1 MAEIYEGLSYQ
12 PMRVPLSW
20 LKDYVPITLAPKDL
34 AHRLTLAGLEVGEIE
49 EKGGWD
55 RDRVVAGLVTTI
67 EPHPGADRLR
77 LATVDLGQETWTV
90 VCGAPNVAEG
100 QKIAFA
106 KEGAR
111 LYNTHSGKTE
121 DLKRA
126 KIRGVES
133 AGMVCSELELGL
145 GDSHE
150 GILVLPEDTPIGT
163 PLADLLGDVVLDIEV
178 TPNRPDCLS
187 ILGIAHEVAALTGLR
202 VTDPDLSYS
211 EAGGP
216 IEDQAKVIVED
227 PDLCPRY
234 TASLIKGVSIGPSPQ
249 WLQDRLVLAGQRP
262 INNVVDVTNYV
273 MLEYGQPLHAFD
285 FSTVRQQTVVVRPAK
300 NGETLTTIDGEEH
313 KLSSP
318 MLLIADPERGVGLAG
333 VMGGANSE
341 MTEATTDVLVESAN
355 FHPTNTR
362 LTARGL
368 GIRTEASLRFEKG
381 LGPELPPLAL
391 RRATQLILDL
401 AGGTAAR
408 GTIDAY
414 PGRAETLS
422 ILLAMERVSRV
433 LGTPVEQAVAQETLE
448 ALGFNVVIKAEGTL
462 DVTPPYWRTDIAI
475 PEDLVEEV
483 ARTTGYDRIPA
494 TPLTG
499 ALAARRPQP
508 WRDLREQLR
517 DLLVE
522 AGMQETISYTL
533 VNGEA
538 LESLE
543 MKPDGSLRV
552 ANPMSQEQEYLRTSL
567 RASLLSSLAAN
578 LRRSPEAGLRLF
590 EIGRVYT
597 PREGDL
603 PLEQEKAVGVLA
615 GPRATLSW
623 GSAGEEILDFFDAK
637 GVIEAT
643 LAQLST
649 AGVYEP
655 ATDPVLHPG
664 RTASVIVNGAQVGV
678 IGEVHPGV
686 LKRFDV
692 PAEQVAL
699 FELDIEALLAAFPDG
714 ARRFESISRFP
725 DTLRDLALVVGK
737 DVSAQDVRKRIEGH
751 PLVHQAVLF
760 DVYEGERI
768 DPDKRSLAYR
778 VVLRAPNRTL
788 TSEEV
793 SQALAKTLRI
803 LQNDLG
809 ATLRG

>member
-1 MAEIYEGLSYQ
+1 
-12 PMRVPLSW
+12 MRVPLSW
-20 LKDYVPITLAPKDL
+20 LKDYVPVTLAPKDL
-34 AHRLTLAGLEVGEIE
+34 AHRLTLAGLEVGEVEII
-49 EKGGWD
+49 GGWD
-55 RDRVVAGLVTTI
+55 RDRVVVGLVTGI

-77 LATVDLGQETWTV
+77 LATVELGQETWTV

-111 LYNTHSGKTE
+111 LYNAHEGKVE

-150 GILVLPEDTPIGT
+150 GILVLPPDTSVGT

-187 ILGIAHEVAALTGLR
+187 ILGIAHEVAALTGQR

-211 EAGGP
+211 EAGDP
-216 IEDQAKVIVED
+216 IEDQAKVVVED
-227 PDLCPRY
+227 ADLCPRY
-234 TASLIKGVSIGPSPQ
+234 TASLIRGVSIGPSPQ
-249 WLQDRLVLAGQRP
+249 WMQDRLVLAGQRP

-285 FSTVRQQTVVVRPAK
+285 FNTVRQQTVVVRPAK
-300 NGETLTTIDGEEH
+300 NGETLRTIDGEEH

-391 RRATQLILDL
+391 RRATQLILEL

-414 PGRAETLS
+414 PGRSETPS
-422 ILLAMERVSRV
+422 ILLTMERVGRV
-433 LGTPVEQAVAQETLE
+433 LGTPIEQAVAQETLE
-448 ALGFNVVIKAEGTL
+448 ALGFNVVVKAEGSL
-462 DVTPPYWRTDIAI
+462 EVTPPYWRTDIAI

-508 WRDLREQLR
+508 WRDLREELR

-538 LESLE
+538 LEALE
-543 MKPDGSLRV
+543 MKPDGSLKV

-603 PLEQEKAVGVLA
+603 PLENEKAVGVLA

-623 GSAGEEILDFFDAK
+623 GSVGEETLDFFDAK
-637 GVIEAT
+637 GVIEAA

-649 AGVYEP
+649 TGVYEP
-655 ATDPVLHPG
+655 ATDSVLHPG
-664 RTASVIVNGAQVGV
+664 RTASILVNGAQVGV

-686 LKRFDV
+686 LERFDV
-692 PAEQVAL
+692 PAERVAL
-699 FELDIEALLAAFPDG
+699 FELDIEALLAALPEG
-714 ARRFESISRFP
+714 TRRFESISRFP
-725 DTLRDLALVVGK
+725 DTLRDLALVVNK